1 MVDWEKF
8 SWETFEE
15 NSGIVLRSLAQE
27 WKSTQVTA
35 SEMAQSMEHKI
46 LKIVNE
52 QASTKVVTIHS
63 RPWVAKELSEQLK
76 EMREI
81 RKRYMKH
88 RSMKNTKLYLEK
100 SKEVAEAME
109 EARIEWRNSQCDK
122 LEDVPE
128 RQKWRIINTLTNNQ
142 SKTQVQPIRKKDQMV
157 HQNICL
163 RIKKS
168 YQKWKNII
176 LKKMMAVSLMIWVLD
191 K

>member
-100 SKEVAEAME
+100 KQRS
-109 EARIEWRNSQCDK
+109 C
-122 LEDVPE
+122 
-128 RQKWRIINTLTNNQ
+128 
-142 SKTQVQPIRKKDQMV
+142 
-157 HQNICL
+157 
-163 RIKKS
+163 
-168 YQKWKNII
+168 
-176 LKKMMAVSLMIWVLD
+176 
-191 K
+191 